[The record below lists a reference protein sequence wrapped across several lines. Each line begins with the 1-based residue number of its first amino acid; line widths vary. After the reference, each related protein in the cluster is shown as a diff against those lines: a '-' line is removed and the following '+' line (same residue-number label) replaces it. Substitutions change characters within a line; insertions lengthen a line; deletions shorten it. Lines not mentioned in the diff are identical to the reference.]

1 MLEITQLKKSYKLGK
16 KNETPVLKNIN
27 VTIKDGEFAAIIGK
41 SGSGKSTLLNI
52 ISGLDTDYSGKVLYN
67 GEDLQDIDLDLYHF
81 NHIGFIFQ
89 SFHLVNHMSVIEN
102 VKVPLYLNPE
112 LSESDRNERAL
123 DLLKQVGLVEFANK
137 KPTQLSG
144 GQKQRVAI
152 ARSLANNPDMII
164 ADEPTG
170 ALDSVTSE
178 EIIKLLKDLTKLGTT
193 VIVVTHDL
201 NIADKTD
208 AILRLADGEVVSFE
222 RKKEVTEQFSPKKE
236 KKLRLNGWATAKISF
251 QSFFNRKF
259 RNLLV
264 ALGTSIGIIAILL
277 AFGLGNGVTQSLSKI
292 FGTTFSPNQIT
303 TYYKEDGSSKSPEP
317 TTPLTSSEIKKI
329 KQLYKDE
336 AISEVYE
343 RTTIQGIKFEYDDK
357 YLDGVS
363 SEMQEANFKA
373 SRYKDYTVKDEYLL
387 SGKMVTSDEA
397 GAVIPSSVARAIL
410 GKNDSDELTKSD
422 GDKLIDKK
430 ITLLYAGRNS
440 ETANTVKIETV
451 IRGITNPS
459 KEGFARGFDVST
471 KTMDDFIKT
480 TEIEKPILSVDAF
493 TKTTDQAEQVVEK
506 YENDKAWAN
515 YSITNA
521 NAFVDTFSQ
530 FTDIIVYLIA
540 FIAGLS
546 LAVAGVMIAIVLYIG
561 VVERTREIGVFRA
574 IGYRKR
580 HIRGLFMME
589 ASYIIILANI
599 LSSVVAITIAK
610 IASPILETKIGFEN
624 MIHIS
629 FWNFLITLAITITIG
644 FIFSIYP
651 SNKAAKLDAA
661 EALRSE

>member
-1 MLEITQLKKSYKLGK
+1 MLEIKALQKAYKLGK
-16 KNETPVLKNIN
+16 KNEVPVLKNVN
-27 VTIKDGEFAAIIGK
+27 VTIQDGEFAAIIGK
-41 SGSGKSTLLNI
+41 SGSSKSTLLNI
-52 ISGLDTDYSGKVLYN
+52 ISGLDTDYSGEVLYN
-67 GEDLQDIDLDLYHF
+67 GENLQDIDLDKYHF

-89 SFHLVNHMSVIEN
+89 SFHLVSHMSVIEN
-102 VKVPLYLNPE
+102 VKVPLYLNAE
-112 LSESDRNERAL
+112 LSESERNIRAL
-123 DLLKQVGLVEFANK
+123 ELLRQVGLEEFANQ

-178 EIIKLLKDLTKLGTT
+178 EIIKLLKELTKQGTT

-208 AILRLADGEVVSFE
+208 AVLRLADGEVVSFE
-222 RKKEVTEQFSPKKE
+222 RKKAVEQRVSQKKE
-236 KKLRLNGWATAKISF
+236 KKLKLNGLAIAKISF
-251 QSFFNRKF
+251 RSFFNRKF

-277 AFGLGNGVTQSLSKI
+277 AFGLGNGVNQSLSQI

-303 TYYKEDGSSKSPEP
+303 TYYMEDGGSKSPEP
-317 TTPLTSSEIKKI
+317 TTPLTGSEVKKI
-329 KQLYKDE
+329 KQLYQDE
-336 AISEVYE
+336 GISEVYE
-343 RTTIQGIKFEYDDK
+343 RTTIQGIKFEYDGKDLK
-357 YLDGVS
+357 GAS
-363 SEMQEANFKA
+363 NEMQEANFKPA
-373 SRYKDYTVKDEYLL
+373 RYEDLTVEDEYLL
-387 SGKMVTSDEA
+387 SGEMVKSDEN

-410 GKNDSDELTKSD
+410 GKSDSAELTKKD
-422 GDKLIDKK
+422 GDKLIGKK
-430 ITLLYAGRNS
+430 IYLLYAGRNS
-440 ETANTVKIETV
+440 DTENTIKIETV
-451 IRGITNPS
+451 ITGITNPS
-459 KEGFARGFDVST
+459 KEGFASGFNVST
-471 KTMDDFIKT
+471 KTMNDFIEAT
-480 TEIEKPILSVDAF
+480 GIEKPILSVDAF
-493 TKTTDQAEQVVEK
+493 TETTNQAEKVVEK
-506 YENDKAWAN
+506 YENDKKWAN

-574 IGYRKR
+574 MGYRKC

-589 ASYIIILANI
+589 ASYIIILANV
-599 LSSVVAITIAK
+599 LSGAVAMTIAK
-610 IASPILETKIGFEN
+610 LVSPILETKIGFEE

-629 FWNFLITLAITITIG
+629 VWNFVVTLAITITIG

>member
-303 TYYKEDGSSKSPEP
+303 TYYKEDGGSKSPEP

-343 RTTIQGIKFEYDDK
+343 RTTIQGIKFEYNDK

>member
-112 LSESDRNERAL
+112 LSESDSNERAL

-303 TYYKEDGSSKSPEP
+303 TYYKEDGGSKSPEP

-561 VVERTREIGVFRA
+561 VVERTREIGVLRA

-629 FWNFLITLAITITIG
+629 FGNFLITLAITITIG

>member
-303 TYYKEDGSSKSPEP
+303 TYYKEDGGSKSPEP

-373 SRYKDYTVKDEYLL
+373 SGYKDYTVKDEYLL

-397 GAVIPSSVARAIL
+397 GAVIPSSVARTIL

-610 IASPILETKIGFEN
+610 VASPILETKIGFEN

>member
-1 MLEITQLKKSYKLGK
+1 MLEVKHLKKSYKLGRK
-16 KNETPVLKNIN
+16 SETPVLKNIN
-27 VTIKDGEFAAIIGK
+27 VTIQDGEFAAIIGK

-52 ISGLDTDYSGKVLYN
+52 ISGLDTDYSGQVLYN
-67 GEDLQDIDLDLYHF
+67 DDDLQDIDLDVYHL

-102 VKVPLYLNPE
+102 VKIPLYLNAE
-112 LSESDRNERAL
+112 LSESDRNARAL
-123 DLLKQVGLVEFANK
+123 DLLRQVGLDEFASK

-170 ALDSVTSE
+170 ALDSVTSA
-178 EIIKLLKDLTKLGTT
+178 EIIKLLKDLAAKGTT
-193 VIVVTHDL
+193 VIIVTHDL
-201 NIADKTD
+201 NIADQTD
-208 AILRLADGEVVSFE
+208 AVLRLADGEVISFE
-222 RKKEVTEQFSPKKE
+222 RKKEVIQKVSHKNE
-236 KKLRLNGWATAKISF
+236 KKLRLNWWATAKISF
-251 QSFFNRKF
+251 KSFFNRKF

-277 AFGLGNGVTQSLSKI
+277 AFGLGNGVNQSLSKI

-303 TYYKEDGSSKSPEP
+303 TYYKEDGGSRSPEP

-329 KQLYKDE
+329 KQLYE
-336 AISEVYE
+336 AENITEIYE
-343 RTTIQGIKFEYDDK
+343 RTTIQGIKFEYDGQ
-357 YLDGVS
+357 YLKDIS
-363 SEMQEANFKA
+363 AEMQEANFKA
-373 SRYKDYTVKDEYLL
+373 SRYEDLTVKDEHLL
-387 SGKMVTSDEA
+387 SGKMVTSDET
-397 GAVIPSSVARAIL
+397 GAVIPSNVAKAIL
-410 GKNDSDELTKSD
+410 GKKDSDELTKSD
-422 GDKLIDKK
+422 GDKLISKK
-430 ITLLYAGRNS
+430 ITLVYAGRNS
-440 ETANTVKIETV
+440 DTKNTVKIETT
-451 IRGITNPS
+451 ISGITNPS

-471 KTMDDFIKT
+471 KTMNDFIKT
-480 TEIEKPILSVDAF
+480 TGIEKPILSVDAF
-493 TKTTDQAEQVVEK
+493 TKTTAEAEEIVEK
-506 YENDKAWAN
+506 YEDNKDWAN

-589 ASYIIILANI
+589 ASYIIILANV
-599 LSSVVAITIAK
+599 LSSLVAVTIAK
-610 IASPILETKIGFEN
+610 IASPILETKIGFED

-629 FWNFLITLAITITIG
+629 FWNFLVTLAITITIG

>member
-67 GEDLQDIDLDLYHF
+67 GEDLQDIDLDLYHL

-303 TYYKEDGSSKSPEP
+303 TYYKEDGGSKSPEP

-343 RTTIQGIKFEYDDK
+343 RTTIQGIKFEYDDN

>member
-303 TYYKEDGSSKSPEP
+303 TYYKEDGGSKSPEP

-336 AISEVYE
+336 SISEVYE